1 MSTGKEMRE
10 DSLERTPPTL
20 EQEASDVFVQRL
32 YGEWTLQD
40 QTAFEMR
47 LENDADF
54 ADAWRRVDESW
65 RALDMHAEAPE
76 VMTYRAEAIGEVRRA
91 NALRWFKPKRVNG
104 LNSKWKIAAAL
115 AGFALLGTAWQLSPY
130 GASFFG
136 FGPGEYRTGIGEQRM
151 VELDDHSRITMDAAT
166 RLAVRFSKESRTV
179 RLLEGQAQFSVAK
192 DPARPFKV
200 IAGDRTVVAVG
211 TVFTVEYVD
220 RKIHVAMLEGKVA
233 VIPAVISAHQAQTR
247 SSSDAKRSN
256 PGVTFPN
263 GSPPK
268 SEAGSDDPAR
278 ITAGIIELDA
288 GEELHIAHDG
298 HSVVTPKADLEA
310 ATAWREGKVI
320 FRTEALAEAVERMNR
335 YSRLQLQIDDAG
347 LAARHV
353 SGVFEAGDTR
363 GFVNALERYLPV
375 TADYSD
381 TDIVRLKAR

>member
-10 DSLERTPPTL
+10 DSLERTPPIL
-20 EQEASDVFVQRL
+20 EQEASDAFVQRL
-32 YGEWTLQD
+32 YGEWTPQD

-47 LENDADF
+47 LENDAGF

-65 RALDMHAEAPE
+65 RALDTHAEAPE

-91 NALRWFKPKRVNG
+91 NALRWFKPNRMNG

-115 AGFALLGTAWQLSPY
+115 AGFALLGAAWQLSPY

-136 FGPGEYRTGIGEQRM
+136 FGPGEYRTDIGEQRI

-200 IAGDRTVVAVG
+200 LAGDRTVVAVG

-233 VIPAVISAHQAQTR
+233 VIPAAVPAERAQIR
-247 SSSDAKRSN
+247 SNSDAKRSS
-256 PGVTFPN
+256 PEVT
-263 GSPPK
+263 PPK
-268 SEAGSDDPAR
+268 DSTPKHEPDSDDL
-278 ITAGIIELDA
+278 AGIIELDA
-288 GEELHIAHDG
+288 GEELHVAHNG
-298 HSVVTPKADLEA
+298 RSVVTPKADLEA

-320 FRTEALAEAVERMNR
+320 FRTEPLAEAVERMNR
-335 YSRLQLQIDDAG
+335 YSRLQLQIDDAD
-347 LAARHV
+347 LAARRV

-375 TADYSD
+375 TADYLD
-381 TDIVRLKAR
+381 TDIVRLKPR